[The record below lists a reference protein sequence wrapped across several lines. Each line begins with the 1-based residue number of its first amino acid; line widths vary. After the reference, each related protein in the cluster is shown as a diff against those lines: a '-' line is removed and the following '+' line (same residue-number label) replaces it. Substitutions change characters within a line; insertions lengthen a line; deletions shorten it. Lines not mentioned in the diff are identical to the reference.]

1 MCNNKSAVDITESE
15 WYVLDVLWDHSP
27 RTAKE
32 LTDVLKNSIGWSR
45 STTLTM
51 LRRMTE
57 KGLLICEKESA
68 QPQMYYTMLSG
79 DEVRLRETEHFLKRV
94 YRGSISMMLSAM
106 TDGNK
111 LSDTE
116 IAELYE
122 VLHQAEQKK

>member
-1 MCNNKSAVDITESE
+1 
-15 WYVLDVLWDHSP
+15 
-27 RTAKE
+27 
-32 LTDVLKNSIGWSR
+32 
-45 STTLTM
+45 
-51 LRRMTE
+51 
-57 KGLLICEKESA
+57 
-68 QPQMYYTMLSG
+68 MYSTMLSR

>member
-1 MCNNKSAVDITESE
+1 MEKNKSSVDITESE

-32 LTDVLKNSIGWSR
+32 LTEVLKNTIGWSR

-51 LRRMTE
+51 LRRMTD
-57 KGLLICEKESA
+57 KGLLLCAKEDEH
-68 QPQMYYTMLSG
+68 PQMYSTPLSRE
-79 DEVRLRETEHFLKRV
+79 EVRLRETEHFLKRV

-111 LSDTE
+111 LDDAE

-122 VLHQAEQKK
+122 VLRQAEQKK